1 MAEIPERIG
10 PYRIL
15 SVIGEG
21 GMGVVYK
28 AQDQRLERV
37 VALKVIREFEG
48 DGSRKRRFWQEARA
62 AAQVAHPNACRIYD
76 VAEEQDRL
84 VLVMEFIEGESLAL
98 RLERGSLPAQ
108 EAGQI
113 ALALLSALEAF
124 HKTGIVHRDLKPG
137 NIVLSNGGT
146 KLLDFGI
153 AKHVSMGA
161 NGETLATLGDAT
173 APGIFLG
180 TPRYASPEQF
190 RGRLVDAR
198 SDLFSMGVILF
209 EMLTGQP
216 PFTGETFGEVAH
228 AVLQGSPPAL
238 SGSPAIAAMGRIVHR
253 ALSREPQ
260 DRYASAEAMAADLRA
275 TLQMDGIET
284 KARAH
289 PLRRIIVLPFR
300 MLRPSED
307 VQFLAYSLP
316 EAITVSL
323 AGLENLVVRSSIVAS
338 RYSAEAPDLQKIAK
352 EAEVDIVLTGALL
365 SVGEQLRITTQ
376 LMEAPSGTVLWSHSS
391 QASNRELLELHDD
404 LVGRVVESILPSLTA
419 QEHQSLQ
426 QDRPASA
433 TVYQLYLQAN
443 EFSRQW
449 ENLPGAIEMY
459 ERCISLDPSYAAAW
473 ARLGRARWLSD
484 KYNLGS
490 LAGLGAA
497 EEAFQ
502 MALRLNPNL
511 TLAHNLYTH
520 VQMDQ
525 GRSLEAMRRLL
536 SRAQNRR
543 SDAEIFAGLGHVC
556 RYCGLLRPALMAH
569 EEARRLDPLI
579 PTSVM
584 HTYFMLGDYQRAL
597 ENSGGDYGYGTAVVL
612 SMTGRVEEAV
622 AMLRQR
628 ELAKPWRLGKLYL
641 TSLRTLLEGN
651 REESIA
657 VSDELMQ
664 ATFRD
669 PEGMYYLARQLGYLG
684 EQKRALDLLSR
695 AIDNGFFCHQAML
708 RDPWLDA
715 LRGRHEFTALLNKAL
730 HLHREALTA
739 FQAGGGAALLGIHSE
754 GY

>member
-1 MAEIPERIG
+1 
-10 PYRIL
+10 
-15 SVIGEG
+15 
-21 GMGVVYK
+21 MGVVYK
-28 AQDQRLERV
+28 AEDQRLQRF
-37 VALKVIREFEG
+37 VALKVIREFKG
-48 DGSRKRRFWQEARA
+48 DSSRRSRFWQEARA

-76 VAEEQDRL
+76 ISEEQDRL
-84 VLVMEFIEGESLAL
+84 VLVMEFIEGESLA
-98 RLERGSLPAQ
+98 RRIERGSLPAQ

-124 HKTGIVHRDLKPG
+124 HKKGIVHRDLKPG
-137 NIVLSNGGT
+137 NIVLSNGIT

-153 AKHVSMGA
+153 AKHVPLDS
-161 NGETLATLGDAT
+161 NEETVATLGDAT

-190 RGRLVDAR
+190 RGQAVDAR

-216 PFTGETFGEVAH
+216 PFAGETFGELAH

-253 ALSREPQ
+253 ALSRGPQ
-260 DRYASAEAMAADLRA
+260 DRYASAKAMAADLRA

-300 MLRPSED
+300 MLRPSEE

-323 AGLENLVVRSSIVAS
+323 AGLENVVVRSSIVAS
-338 RYSAEAPDLQKIAK
+338 QYSTEAPDLQKIAK

-365 SVGEQLRITTQ
+365 SVGEQLRITAQ

-391 QASNRELLELHDD
+391 QATNRELLELHDD
-404 LVGRVVESILPSLTA
+404 LVGRVVQSILPSLTA

-433 TVYQLYLQAN
+433 TVYQLFLQAN
-443 EFSRQW
+443 EFSRRW
-449 ENLPGAIEMY
+449 ENVPGAIEMY
-459 ERCISLDPSYAAAW
+459 ERCVSLDPSYAPAW
-473 ARLGRARWLSD
+473 ARLGRARWVSD

-490 LAGLGAA
+490 LEGLRAA
-497 EEAFQ
+497 DEAFQ
-502 MALRLNPNL
+502 TALRLNPNL

-520 VQMDQ
+520 VQVDQ
-525 GRSLEAMRRLL
+525 GRSLDAMKRLL
-536 SRAQNRR
+536 DRAQGRR
-543 SDAEIFAGLGHVC
+543 SDAELFAGLGHVC
-556 RYCGLLRPALMAH
+556 RYCGLLQPALVAH
-569 EEARRLDPLI
+569 QEARRLDPLI

-597 ENSGGDYGYGTAVVL
+597 ESSGSDYGYGMALVL
-612 SMTGRVEEAV
+612 AMLGRVEEAV
-622 AMLRQR
+622 TTLRQR
-628 ELAKPWRLGKLYL
+628 ELAKPWRLGMLYL
-641 TSLRTLLEGN
+641 TSLRTLLEGH

-684 EQKRALDLLSR
+684 EEGRALDMLSR
-695 AIDNGFFCHQAML
+695 AIDNGFFCHQTML

-715 LRGRHEFTALLNKAL
+715 LRGRNEFTALLNKAL
-730 HLHREALTA
+730 QLHREAQTA
-739 FQAGGGAALLGIHSE
+739 FLAGGGTALLGIHSE

>member
-1 MAEIPERIG
+1 MAEIPESIG
-10 PYRIL
+10 PYRVL
-15 SVIGEG
+15 CKVGEG

-28 AQDQRLERV
+28 AEDQRLQRF
-37 VALKVIREFEG
+37 VALKVIREFKG
-48 DGSRKRRFWQEARA
+48 DSSRRSRFWQEARA

-76 VAEEQDRL
+76 ISEEQDRL
-84 VLVMEFIEGESLAL
+84 VLVMEFIEGESLA
-98 RLERGSLPAQ
+98 RRIERGSLPAQ

-124 HKTGIVHRDLKPG
+124 HKKGIVHRDLKPG
-137 NIVLSNGGT
+137 NIVLSNGIT

-153 AKHVSMGA
+153 AKHVPLDS
-161 NGETLATLGDAT
+161 NEETVATLGDAT

-190 RGRLVDAR
+190 RGQAVDAR

-216 PFTGETFGEVAH
+216 PFAGETFGELAH

-253 ALSREPQ
+253 ALSRGPQ
-260 DRYASAEAMAADLRA
+260 DRYASAKAMAADLRA

-300 MLRPSED
+300 MLRPSEE

-323 AGLENLVVRSSIVAS
+323 AGLENVVVRSSIVAS
-338 RYSAEAPDLQKIAK
+338 QYSTEAPDLQKIAK

-365 SVGEQLRITTQ
+365 SVGEQLRITAQ

-391 QASNRELLELHDD
+391 QASNRALLELHDD
-404 LVGRVVESILPSLTA
+404 LVGRVVQSILPSLTA

-433 TVYQLYLQAN
+433 TVYQLFLQAN
-443 EFSRQW
+443 EFSRRW
-449 ENLPGAIEMY
+449 ENVPGAIEMY
-459 ERCISLDPSYAAAW
+459 ERCVSLDPSYAPAW
-473 ARLGRARWLSD
+473 ARLGRARWVSD

-490 LAGLGAA
+490 LEGLRAA
-497 EEAFQ
+497 DEAFQ
-502 MALRLNPNL
+502 TALRLNPNL

-520 VQMDQ
+520 VQVDQ
-525 GRSLEAMRRLL
+525 GRSLDAMKRLL
-536 SRAQNRR
+536 DRAQGRR
-543 SDAEIFAGLGHVC
+543 SDAELFAGLGHVC
-556 RYCGLLRPALMAH
+556 RYCGLLQPALVAH
-569 EEARRLDPLI
+569 QEARRLDPLI

-597 ENSGGDYGYGTAVVL
+597 ESSGSDYGYGMALVL
-612 SMTGRVEEAV
+612 AMLGRVEEAV
-622 AMLRQR
+622 TTLRQR
-628 ELAKPWRLGKLYL
+628 ELAKPWRLGMLYL
-641 TSLRTLLEGN
+641 TSLRTLLEGH

-684 EQKRALDLLSR
+684 EEGRALDMLSR
-695 AIDNGFFCHQAML
+695 AIDNGFFCHQTML

-715 LRGRHEFTALLNKAL
+715 LRGRNEFTALLNKAL
-730 HLHREALTA
+730 QLHREAQTA
-739 FQAGGGAALLGIHSE
+739 FLAGGGTALLGIHSE